1 MSASPTPGPI
11 ADPPTD
17 APALPRYPENPLEGG
32 GATDSTSDDA
42 PDAAVVTGGMTH
54 DVISSVID

>member
-11 ADPPTD
+11 AAPPTD
-17 APALPRYPENPLEGG
+17 APALPRYPENSPEGG

-42 PDAAVVTGGMTH
+42 AVVMGGMTH